1 LQQSYVIYTFETDYE
16 KSTRINSAISN
27 NEDEKAI
34 DMLKSLFLF
43 ESDKQI
49 TLLQEFRQV

>member
-1 LQQSYVIYTFETDYE
+1 VIYTFETDYE